1 MYMREN
7 TIKKSLDRFITCRKT
22 EVCGR
27 SKFISWFDRFDCK
40 MIDLKNMGYG
50 YRYGN
55 FVRTDVPYRENC
67 MSITALMALHC
78 NDRLG

>member
-55 FVRTDVPYRENC
+55 FVHMVVPYRDTMIAC
-67 MSITALMALHC
+67 QSLH
-78 NDRLG
+78 